1 MDVYTEVVF
10 ELLEPE
16 CHVVYD
22 AVVVRGHLVVH
33 GPAAAH
39 ELQPALG
46 HQVVH
51 KGLHLGVLVAVP
63 LPEERSFDLMQDGNI
78 IIFIS

>member
-22 AVVVRGHLVVH
+22 AVIVRGRLVVH

-39 ELQPALG
+39 EL
-46 HQVVH
+46 
-51 KGLHLGVLVAVP
+51 
-63 LPEERSFDLMQDGNI
+63 
-78 IIFIS
+78 